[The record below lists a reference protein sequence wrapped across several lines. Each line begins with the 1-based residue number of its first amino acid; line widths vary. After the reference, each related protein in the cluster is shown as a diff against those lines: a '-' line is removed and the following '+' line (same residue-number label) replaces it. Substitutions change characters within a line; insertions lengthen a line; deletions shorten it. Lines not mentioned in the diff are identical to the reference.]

1 MMPGITISF
10 LFSEQRSLIFRTV
23 PLEFQLACPKKS
35 LNDAPN
41 RLGIQIRTANFPG
54 RSGDRLFALQ

>member
-41 RLGIQIRTANFPG
+41 RLGIQIHPK
-54 RSGDRLFALQ
+54 

>member
-10 LFSEQRSLIFRTV
+10 LLSEQRSLIFRTV

-35 LNDAPN
+35 FNDAPN

-54 RSGDRLFALQ
+54 RSGDRMFALQ